1 MIGKSINRYLC
12 VVQIL
17 IYCLLLAGAP
27 VAAAAQFPFFEAGSQ
42 KAQNQAPL
50 HSLVRVNI
58 VNKFRGPKDTVEING
73 KRFTDYSPV
82 IIQSLSAT
90 GVVLDPKGNV
100 LTFLGYRWLDIQD
113 SDPDIEVSGAG
124 QKWKGKLVGIDQRNG
139 VAVIRLAGGK
149 LRKTPTCTECEVK
162 DGAIVMAPVSP
173 GLSRL
178 RRAQVVSIGMRPAS
192 PEPRGWII
200 TLDSPFADVGQP
212 ILTADHRVLGF
223 IASQDPMGRSNTVY
237 PISQLL
243 ASAEKILKRGGD
255 VFAGWLG
262 LYVVDSNPVI
272 GPGVLVQR
280 VEPDSPAQRAGFSPG
295 DFLLKFNGE
304 QLADCYHYIQLVE
317 ESEIGS
323 KAKIDIVR
331 RGNPLT
337 VNAQIEARKIQRNGG
352 RLSANLPDAF
362 AVPLAGIIPAPAP
375 RNQRLLIGVDTILI
389 DPQLAEALEIP
400 AQNGLLVLDV
410 QRKSPAD
417 LAGVLVGDV
426 IVSIDGQLITD
437 GLEFVA
443 FLQSHNWSAQ
453 AILQINRKGTDLAI
467 PVQISN

>member
-1 MIGKSINRYLC
+1 MIGKSINN
-12 VVQIL
+12 
-17 IYCLLLAGAP
+17 CLHVAQTIAWSILLAGAS
-27 VAAAAQFPFFEAGSQ
+27 VAAAAQFPFFEVGPQ
-42 KAQNQAPL
+42 KTQNQAPL
-50 HSLVRVNI
+50 NSLVRVNI

-73 KRFTDYSPV
+73 KRFTDYSPL

-90 GVVLDPKGNV
+90 GVVLDPKGNIM
-100 LTFLGYRWLDIQD
+100 TFLGYRWLDIQD
-113 SDPDIEVSGAG
+113 SDPAIEVSGAG

-149 LRKTPTCTECEVK
+149 LRKTPTCAECEVK
-162 DGAIVMAPVSP
+162 DGVIVMSPVSP
-173 GLSRL
+173 GLSQL
-178 RRAQVVSIGMRPAS
+178 RRAQVVSIGARPAT

-200 TLDSPFADVGQP
+200 TLDRPFPDVGQP

-223 IASQDPMGRSNTVY
+223 IASQDPMGMSNTVY

-243 ASAEKILKRGGD
+243 ASAEKILKNGGD
-255 VFAGWLG
+255 IFAGWLG
-262 LYVVDSNPVI
+262 LYVMDSNPVI

-304 QLADCYHYIQLVE
+304 QLTGSYHYVQLVE
-317 ESEIGS
+317 ESSIGS
-323 KAKIDIVR
+323 KVKIDIVR
-331 RGNPLT
+331 RGKPLT
-337 VNAQIEARKIQRNGG
+337 VTAQIEARKIQRYGG
-352 RLSANLPDAF
+352 RLSANLPAAF

-375 RNQRLLIGVDTILI
+375 RNQRLLIGVDTILV
-389 DPQLAEALEIP
+389 DPQLAESLEIP

-417 LAGVLVGDV
+417 VAGVLVGDV

-437 GLEFVA
+437 GLEFVD
-443 FLQSHNWSAQ
+443 FLQTHNWGAQ
-453 AILQINRKGTDLAI
+453 AILRVNRKGTDIAI
-467 PVQISN
+467 PVQIST